1 MPTRLLDLGE
11 DDQCLIQ
18 LFEVV
23 EPLADVQYVALSY
36 CWGTEQNIKTTV
48 ENYKTMQSGISA
60 SVLPRVILDAV
71 RYTRALGLRFLWVD
85 ALCII
90 QDDQEDWRKVS
101 VTMADIYA
109 NALLTLAAE
118 CSSSTSQGFIECP
131 DGFQDIPRNE
141 FSDLIP
147 CDEGSHIQVHARAL
161 PVYTQINDQ
170 SPTLRST
177 WSSRGWT
184 LQEKLLS
191 TRLLSFGYELEWV
204 CQEGVVRESGCPQIG
219 KTMQLNGVLGRRS
232 LESRQEAFDLW
243 HNIVE
248 DYSKRSLTDCMDVLP
263 AISGLAKTMN
273 EYLDSSYL
281 TGIWKDNFAKD
292 ILWRTTSIYLKDG
305 TQPNVYLAPSF
316 SWASVG
322 GPISYGTGTHD
333 IYSEYVSVATL
344 SDFEVLPLGHDS
356 FGQVHNG
363 YLTLRGYLIKT
374 SLVWKPKEYVPYS
387 ISLRYELKPLSSELS
402 IDTALQ
408 TTDNI
413 RPHSTSGL
421 ACCRLYTPIPYD
433 RYSRRHCGGLNDW
446 LKKLLY
452 PEDSVAPVDCWLL
465 YAGYYRERYNKA
477 RHVFLVLGKSPRVQN
492 AYERIGLFY
501 LFVGSRSAHLQK
513 WGRFTDA
520 NFSYPVDVLIV

>member
-90 QDDQEDWRKVS
+90 QDDHVDWRKVS

-118 CSSSTSQGFIECP
+118 CSSSTSQGFIERP
-131 DGFQDIPRNE
+131 SGFQDIPQEE
-141 FSDLIP
+141 FNDLIP
-147 CDEGSHIQVHARAL
+147 CDDGAHIQVHARAL
-161 PVYTQINDQ
+161 PMYTQIDGQ
-170 SPTLRST
+170 LPTPRST

-191 TRLLSFGYELEWV
+191 TRLLSFGHELEWV

-219 KTMQLNGVLGRRS
+219 KTVQLNGVLGRRS
-232 LESRQEAFDLW
+232 PESRQEAFDLW
-243 HNIVE
+243 HSIVE
-248 DYSKRSLTDCMDVLP
+248 DYCKRSLTNCMDILP

-273 EYLDSSYL
+273 ECLDSPYL
-281 TGIWKDNFAKD
+281 AGIWKNNFSKD
-292 ILWRTTSIYLKDG
+292 ILWRTTSLYLRDAA
-305 TQPNVYLAPSF
+305 QPTVYLAPSF
-316 SWASVG
+316 SWASIG
-322 GPISYGTGTHD
+322 GPISYGMGIHD

-344 SDFEVLPLGHDS
+344 SDSEVSPLGDDL
-356 FGQVHNG
+356 FGQVHDG
-363 YLTLRGYLIKT
+363 RLTLRGYLIKT
-374 SLVWKPKEYVPYS
+374 SLVWKPKDYTPYS
-387 ISLRYELKPLSSELS
+387 ISLKYELMPLSSELT

-408 TTDNI
+408 ATDNI
-413 RPHSTSGL
+413 RPHRTSSL
-421 ACCRLYTPIPYD
+421 TCCRLYTQTAYS
-433 RYSRRHCGGLNDW
+433 RYSRRHYDGLNDW

-452 PEDSVAPVDCWLL
+452 PEDFVAPVDCWLL
-465 YAGYYRERYNKA
+465 YVGYYRERYNKA
-477 RHVFLVLGKSPRVQN
+477 RHVFLVLGKSPRVRN

-501 LFVGSRSAHLQK
+501 LFVGTRSAHLQK
-513 WGRFTDA
+513 WGRFTNS